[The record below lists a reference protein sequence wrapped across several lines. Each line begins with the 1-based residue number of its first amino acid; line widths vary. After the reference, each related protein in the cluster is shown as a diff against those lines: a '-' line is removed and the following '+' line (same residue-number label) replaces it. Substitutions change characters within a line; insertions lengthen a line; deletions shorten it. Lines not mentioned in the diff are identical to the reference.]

1 MTTTRTTPEPAAPAT
16 EAAATRPGPEPP
28 MSHRQVMKALSGL
41 LPGMFVAVLAAN
53 IVAAALPTIM
63 RALHAGQTV
72 YTWTVVATLLAAT
85 VATPVWGKLADLTS
99 KRALVQ
105 IALVV
110 FSAGTLGSGFAQ
122 NPAMLLVSRVVQGIG
137 SGGMMALAQIIMAAM
152 IPPRERG
159 RYSGYLGA
167 VFAVATV
174 AGPLVGGLIVD
185 TSWLGWRWVFFVSV
199 PIALISLVVLRRTLH
214 LPASSREVRV
224 DWGGTTL
231 ITSAVSL
238 LLIWVSFAGDAYAWL
253 SWQTAVMAGG
263 AVVLAV
269 LFVAVEARAA
279 EPIIPLRL
287 FRDRIVSLSASAS
300 LLIGMAMFG
309 VPTFLSQYFQMAR
322 GQSPT
327 MAGLSTLPMIAGLL
341 IASTGSGRL
350 ISRTGHWKVFLV
362 AGSASLAAGLAL
374 LGTDGYDT
382 AYWQLAIGMLL
393 VGVGVGMTQQNL
405 VLTVQNR
412 VASGDLGAAS
422 SAVSFFR
429 ALGGA
434 LGLGVLGA
442 VLSHRVAR
450 YTTEGAG
457 RQVAYGHGLADLFL
471 YMAPAAAL
479 SLLLVLAIGEVP
491 LRTAGGRT
499 EDSGPPSHGRHAR
512 RDDSAT
518 P

>member
-1 MTTTRTTPEPAAPAT
+1 MNQ
-16 EAAATRPGPEPP
+16 
-28 MSHRQVMKALSGL
+28 RQVTKALAGL

-99 KRALVQ
+99 KRTLVQ
-105 IALVV
+105 IALLV
-110 FSAGTLGSGFAQ
+110 FSLGTLGSGFAQ
-122 NPAMLLVSRVVQGIG
+122 NPEMLLVSRVIQGIG

-167 VFAVATV
+167 VLALATV

-199 PIALISLVVLRRTLH
+199 PIALASLVVLRRTLH
-214 LPASSREVRV
+214 LPASSHEVRV
-224 DWGGTTL
+224 DWAGVTL
-231 ITSAVSL
+231 ITAAVSL
-238 LLIWVSFAGDAYAWL
+238 LLIWVSFAGDAYDWL

-287 FRDRIVSLSASAS
+287 FRDRIVSLSAAAS

-327 MAGLSTLPMIAGLL
+327 AAGLSTLPMIVGLL
-341 IASTGSGRL
+341 IGSTGSGRL
-350 ISRTGHWKVFLV
+350 ITRTGHWKVFLV
-362 AGSASLAAGLAL
+362 AGSASLAVGLAL
-374 LGTDGYDT
+374 LGTDRYDT
-382 AYWQLAIGMLL
+382 AYWQLAVGMLL
-393 VGVGVGMTQQNL
+393 VGAGVGMTQQNL
-405 VLTVQNR
+405 VLAVQNR
-412 VASGDLGAAS
+412 VTSGDLGAAS
-422 SAVSFFR
+422 SSVSFFR
-429 ALGGA
+429 SLGGA

-442 VLSHRVAR
+442 VLSHRIAA
-450 YTTEGAG
+450 YATEGAG
-457 RQVAYGHGLADLFL
+457 RQAAYGHGLADLFL
-471 YMAPAAAL
+471 YMAPAVVL
-479 SLLLVLAIGEVP
+479 SLLAVLAIREVP
-491 LRTAGGRT
+491 LRMAGGPA
-499 EDSGPPSHGRHAR
+499 EDSRPSHGRHAR
-512 RDDSAT
+512 RGNSAT